1 MLEKIAK
8 GFGVNVVNTPTGFK
22 WMAQKLNT
30 YEDDAILGIR
40 EKRD

>member
-30 YEDDAILGIR
+30 YEDDAIL
-40 EKRD
+40 ELEKKRD